1 MSILNTVDL
10 NELANGA
17 LKEKFDEA
25 WAQLIENVID
35 PNVATKNARTLT
47 IKITV
52 KPNGDRN
59 FCSTGI
65 QVSTSLPATNPVETA
80 ITVGTVNG
88 KPSVREYTAEQSK
101 LEFN

>member
-17 LKEKFDEA
+17 LKEKFEVA
-25 WAQLIENVID
+25 WEELIENCLD

-59 FCSTGI
+59 LFATTA
-65 QVSTSLPATNPVETA
+65 QVSTSLPALNAIETS
-80 ITVGTVNG
+80 ISVGTLNG
-88 KPSVREYTAEQSK
+88 EPSVREYVTEQSK
-101 LEFN
+101 LTF